1 MQRRQKNQFC
11 FVSTLLQSS
20 LIKTII
26 KTIYTHWYC
35 NIAKGYKILIFFQ
48 MRPVLNVSQ
57 NRTVIHSSRN
67 PITRA
72 EEQKSNKKSI
82 DEAFKRTAKRGPVT
96 WASLALVA
104 LAGGGLLLYVRYL
117 KEEKEQSKKASKI
130 VLDVLMIIM

>member
-1 MQRRQKNQFC
+1 
-11 FVSTLLQSS
+11 
-20 LIKTII
+20 
-26 KTIYTHWYC
+26 
-35 NIAKGYKILIFFQ
+35 

-57 NRTVIHSSRN
+57 KRTVIHSSRN

-117 KEEKEQSKKASKI
+117 KEEKEQSKKANKI
-130 VLDVLMIIM
+130 VSDVLMIIIIV

>member
-1 MQRRQKNQFC
+1 
-11 FVSTLLQSS
+11 
-20 LIKTII
+20 
-26 KTIYTHWYC
+26 
-35 NIAKGYKILIFFQ
+35 